1 MHGHRRRRHADRPGA
16 AMLFGALVG
25 FVVGGLAGFGSDE
38 MAQPVVLPLVGA
50 LAGIAL
56 AWLPFAWFEAAG
68 RRSHARDRER
78 EHDRMRVE
86 AHRGWIEDVDLDTV
100 TWLHDDPHHSPH

>member
-1 MHGHRRRRHADRPGA
+1 MDGHRRRRHADRLGA
-16 AMLFGALVG
+16 AMLLGALVG
-25 FVVGGLAGFGSDE
+25 FVVGASAGFGSAG
-38 MAQPVVLPLVGA
+38 MAEPVVLPLVGA

-78 EHDRMRVE
+78 EHDQLRVE

-100 TWLHDDPHHSPH
+100 TWLHDDAHHPPH